1 MQQPVGERVL
11 HGGWLLNYLIRR
23 MILRQ
28 RQLRKRTCIRL
39 EVSCCRYA
47 MHHLCWSMIYWN
59 IGEVLTCHLP
69 YHHLSRDEQVI
80 FAIAKGVP
88 PKRPDEASVTE
99 HRWNFIEWCWSPA
112 KGTQPRPSS
121 DEIVQFTED
130 DLTKIMMTEGLA
142 ERTANLVM

>member
-1 MQQPVGERVL
+1 MAPELLDLEDDSQTTPTTQTDVYSFGSIMLQVRVAPF
-11 HGGWLLNYLIRR
+11 LLAYDY
-23 MILRQ
+23 
-28 RQLRKRTCIRL
+28 C
-39 EVSCCRYA
+39 
-47 MHHLCWSMIYWN
+47 N
-59 IGEVLTCHLP
+59 IGKVLTCHIP

-112 KGTQPRPSS
+112 KCTKPRPSS